1 MKSILRG
8 AAGDNSTEFVDAYRI
23 ATRLLGDSIAA
34 NLFMLGYAW
43 QRGLVPLSRQS
54 IERAVELNGV
64 AVKFNCQAF
73 LWGRRAA
80 HDREAVER
88 LVEPKPAAASRRT
101 AVATTLEEIV
111 RIRAETLTA
120 YQRSEEHT
128 SELQSLMRIS
138 YAVFCLK

>member
-1 MKSILRG
+1 M
-8 AAGDNSTEFVDAYRI
+8 RI
-23 ATRLLGDSIAA
+23 SDWSSDVCSADLSIAA

-88 LVEPKPAAASRRT
+88 LVEPKPAAAPLRST
-101 AVATTLEEIV
+101 FATTLEEIV

-120 YQRSEEHT
+120 YQDAAYAR
-128 SELQSLMRIS
+128 RIGR
-138 YAVFCLK
+138 AHV